1 MQKIILASISNILMI
16 VLPLLGKPELI
27 LNGKILFIIAGSI
40 CMWLTQPPVSV
51 KETSDEKSSD
61 RFSVVLILLM
71 SLISIVVP
79 VVDWAYFSSDYD
91 SINIYTIV
99 GGCMIIAGI
108 SFRAWAVQS
117 LGKYFTATV
126 QIKEDHRL
134 IKTGPYRIVRHPS
147 YTGAF
152 IAIIAGGIIL
162 SSLTGFIIS
171 CIAMI
176 IAYYVRIGIEEK
188 ELITRFG
195 DEYLLYKLETKM
207 MIPYV
212 L

>member
-1 MQKIILASISNILMI
+1 MRKIFLASVSNILMI
-16 VLPLLGKPELI
+16 VLPLLGKPALM

-51 KETSDEKSSD
+51 KETSDQKSSD
-61 RFSVVLILLM
+61 RLSVVLILLM
-71 SLISIVVP
+71 SLVSVVVP
-79 VVDWAYFSSDYD
+79 IVDWAYFSSDWN
-91 SINIYTIV
+91 SISMLTIV
-99 GGCMIIAGI
+99 GACMIIAGI
-108 SFRAWAVQS
+108 SFRAWAVHS

-152 IAIIAGGIIL
+152 MAIIAGGVIL
-162 SSLTGFIIS
+162 GSLTGFIIS
-171 CIAMI
+171 CMAMV

-188 ELITRFG
+188 ELIARFG
-195 DEYLLYKLETKM
+195 DDYRAYKRDTKM

-212 L
+212 C

>member
-1 MQKIILASISNILMI
+1 TIDQ
-16 VLPLLGKPELI
+16 
-27 LNGKILFIIAGSI
+27 
-40 CMWLTQPPVSV
+40 
-51 KETSDEKSSD
+51 KSSD

-71 SLISIVVP
+71 SLVSVVVP
-79 VVDWAYFSSDYD
+79 IVDWAYFSSDWN
-91 SINIYTIV
+91 SVSLLTIA
-99 GGCMIIAGI
+99 GACMIIAGI
-108 SFRAWAVQS
+108 SFRAWAVHS

-152 IAIIAGGIIL
+152 MAIIAGGVIL
-162 SSLTGFIIS
+162 GSLTGFIIS

-188 ELITRFG
+188 ELIARFG
-195 DEYLLYKLETKM
+195 DDYLAYKRDTKM

>member
-1 MQKIILASISNILMI
+1 MRKIFLASVSNILMI
-16 VLPLLGKPELI
+16 VLPLLGKPALM

-51 KETSDEKSSD
+51 KETSDQKSSD

-71 SLISIVVP
+71 SLVSVVVP
-79 VVDWAYFSSDYD
+79 IVDWAYFSSDWN
-91 SINIYTIV
+91 SVSMLTIV
-99 GGCMIIAGI
+99 GACMIIAGI
-108 SFRAWAVQS
+108 SFRAWAVHS

-152 IAIIAGGIIL
+152 MAIIAGGVIL
-162 SSLTGFIIS
+162 GSLTGFIIS
-171 CIAMI
+171 CMAMI

-188 ELITRFG
+188 ELIARFG
-195 DEYLLYKLETKM
+195 DDYLAYKRDTKM

-212 L
+212 C

>member
-1 MQKIILASISNILMI
+1 MRKIFLASVSNILMI
-16 VLPLLGKPELI
+16 VLPLLGKPALM

-51 KETSDEKSSD
+51 KETSDQKSSD

-71 SLISIVVP
+71 SLVSVVVP
-79 VVDWAYFSSDYD
+79 IVDWAYFSSDWN
-91 SINIYTIV
+91 SVSMLTIV
-99 GGCMIIAGI
+99 GACMIIAGI
-108 SFRAWAVQS
+108 SFRAWAVHS

-126 QIKEDHRL
+126 QIKADHRL

-152 IAIIAGGIIL
+152 MAIIAGGVIL
-162 SSLTGFIIS
+162 GSLTGFIIS
-171 CIAMI
+171 CMAMI

-188 ELITRFG
+188 ELIARFG
-195 DEYLLYKLETKM
+195 DDYLAYKRDTKM

-212 L
+212 C